1 MTQPQDIVKSA
12 LGMSV
17 KYFIVTAI
25 VAIAVGFIMLF
36 YPGGTMKL
44 MDAAFIIFQALVTIF
59 IIMFTISHAMNSF
72 NHGARVSGVFNL
84 IVGALAVVL
93 VWVFSVNVIYFI
105 IAAFL
110 ILSGA
115 AEIAGGIRIPAARYF
130 LIFLGV
136 INILVGVIIIRH
148 PVVLP
153 LLIAWYLLFWGVSR
167 LFLGLELKKAAQNI

>member
-1 MTQPQDIVKSA
+1 MKQQQDIVRSA

-25 VAIAVGFIMLF
+25 GAIVVGLIMLF

-44 MDAAFIIFQALVTIF
+44 MDAAFIIFQALITLFV
-59 IIMFTISHAMNSF
+59 IMFTISYAMNSF
-72 NHGARVSGVFNL
+72 NHGERVHGIITLLIGV
-84 IVGALAVVL
+84 IAVAL
-93 VWVFSVNVIYFI
+93 VWAFSVNFIYFI

-115 AEIAGGIRIPAARYF
+115 AEIIGGIRIPVVRYF
-130 LIFLGV
+130 LILLGI
-136 INILVGVIIIRH
+136 INILVGVIIIRN

-167 LFLGLELKKAAQNI
+167 LFLGLELKKSAQNL